1 MRSFSPGEHDR
12 AYSSIKICVKS
23 RTLVQGVRFSSSDRP
38 RSTANFLFAQS
49 WTGKPRKCLPWVR
62 FPFRLENFLLK
73 MNEKPLVLL
82 YSAVSRLQ
90 GFISHSPPYSEKSV
104 TRFYKH
110 FILFFRS
117 SAQER
122 IPHSERIDF
131 LEICC
136 LSRRKSSAAACE
148 GNYLSVI
155 LYSILSSRTAPLL
168 LGRRSLTLMLPA
180 EISGY
185 FAISEGI
192 ASLTE

>member
-1 MRSFSPGEHDR
+1 MRSFSTGEHDR
-12 AYSSIKICVKS
+12 AYSSIKICGKS
-23 RTLVQGVRFSSSDRP
+23 RTLSRASDFLHQIVLGVRRTF
-38 RSTANFLFAQS
+38 FLLSPGQENLGNAFHECVS
-49 WTGKPRKCLPWVR
+49 
-62 FPFRLENFLLK
+62 PFGWRNSLLK

-155 LYSILSSRTAPLL
+155 LYSILSIRTAPLL